1 MQKSSF
7 YNSNTH
13 KITGMKQHICVE
25 KWKNARTSSKHAE
38 TSAESLDFLSKWT
51 SKVRVVLLM

>member
-13 KITGMKQHICVE
+13 KITDMKQHICVE
-25 KWKNARTSSKHAE
+25 KWKKCPHFLE
-38 TSAESLDFLSKWT
+38 TNLNERRKSGHFI
-51 SKVRVVLLM
+51 